1 MRKILLALV
10 LFCFAVHASNAQLL
24 STDIAFPVD
33 ASTIVITMDANK
45 GNKGLLNH
53 TASDVYVHTGVI
65 TNISSGPTNW
75 RYVKFNQDFNSPNA
89 NLQATPHPTDA
100 NKWQFTIT
108 NIRAFY
114 GVPAGETILR
124 VSILFRSG
132 NGQKKQANSDGSD
145 MYIQVYPANEF
156 ALKFTSPAMQP
167 TYNSIP
173 EPVTVGA
180 LPFNV
185 PVTAVSSKN
194 ANLTIRFNG
203 NQIGTA
209 AAAQTVSGT
218 ANVTATCD
226 QQITAEANDN
236 GTIKRD
242 TINFFVPPAS
252 YPTEARPA
260 GRKDGITYE
269 NGNTK
274 AVLILYAPLKNK
286 VSIVGDFNN
295 WTETCSSLMKKD
307 GDYFWTEVT
316 GLTPGQQY
324 RYQYKV
330 DDTIRVAD
338 PYTELVLDP
347 NNDQFISSATYPN
360 MPAYPTGKTTG
371 GIVGVLTPG
380 EAAYNWTSNSY
391 VRPDKRDLII
401 YELLVRDFTA
411 ARNWQTLKDTLN
423 YIKNLGFNA
432 INLMP
437 FNEFDGNE
445 SWGYNPMYFF
455 APDKYYGS
463 KAALKAFI
471 DQAHSL
477 GIAVIQDIALNHATG
492 QSAMAAMWWNPA
504 LNRTAAN
511 NPYFYETAQHPFNV
525 FHDFNHNAAPTKL
538 LTERFI
544 QHWLTEYRIDG
555 FRWDLSKGFTTSFSG
570 DVNAWNQYNAGRINI
585 WQNYYTV
592 MQNTSAGSY
601 CILEHLGNDDEESE
615 LARRGMLLWGKMTDQ
630 YNENTMGYN
639 NQNVN
644 LARTYWRNR
653 TNISI
658 PGSNWAAADLADKP
672 HLITYAESHDEERI
686 VYKNLQFGNT
696 GPSYNVKDLNTALQR
711 TEAMAAILMAT
722 PGPKMI
728 WQFGE
733 LGYDF
738 SINRCENGTINNDC
752 RTANKPVRW
761 DYYQVTARRRLYEI
775 YAAMA
780 KLRQQKPAAFR
791 SSVLANGTNLG
802 FDNNTSNPDNLIK
815 TIVVDQADLK
825 YVVVANFNVTSQSP
839 NVTFPATGTWYN
851 YTQGGSINVTNATYG
866 LTLLPGEY
874 RVFLNQNVSGG
885 VVTNV
890 RDIIASNTDFRLSIY
905 PNPVQQSAIV
915 KYELPK
921 SGKVSVQLIN
931 IQGQVIASKNMGF
944 QLKGYQV
951 FEMDRNSFAGMPL
964 TAGHYVLQVRVD
976 NLVRY
981 EKVMVQQ

>member
-1 MRKILLALV
+1 MRKTLLAFFL
-10 LFCFAVHASNAQLL
+10 LFFAVVAGHAQLL
-24 STDIAFPVD
+24 STDIAFPTD
-33 ASTIVITMDANK
+33 ASTIVVTMDANK

-53 TASDVYVHTGVI
+53 TTSDVYVHTGVI
-65 TNISSGPTNW
+65 TNLSTSPTNW
-75 RYVKFNQDFNSPNA
+75 RYVKFNQNFNQPNVA
-89 NLQATPHPTDA
+89 LQATSIGG
-100 NKWQFTIT
+100 NKWQFTIA
-108 NIRAFY
+108 NIRAYY

-132 NGQKKQANSDGSD
+132 NGQLKQANSDGSD
-145 MYIQVYPANEF
+145 MYIQVYLANEF

-167 TYNSIP
+167 TYNPMP
-173 EPVTVGA
+173 ESVTTGA
-180 LPFNV
+180 VPFNV

-218 ANVTATCD
+218 ANVTVSCD

-236 GTIKRD
+236 GSIKRD

-252 YPTEARPA
+252 YPTGARPA

-269 NGNTK
+269 DGNTK

-295 WTETCSSLMKKD
+295 WTETCSSLMTKD
-307 GDYFWTEVT
+307 GNYFWTEVT

-338 PYTELVLDP
+338 PYSELVLDP
-347 NNDQFISSATYPN
+347 NNDQFISASTYPN
-360 MPAYPTGKTTG
+360 LPAYPTGKTTG

-380 EAAYNWTSNSY
+380 ETTYNWTSNSY
-391 VRPDKRDLII
+391 VRPDKRDLMI
-401 YELLVRDFTA
+401 YELLVRDYTS
-411 ARNWQTLKDTLN
+411 ARNWQALKDTLN

-432 INLMP
+432 IGLMP
-437 FNEFDGNE
+437 INEFDGNE

-455 APDKYYGS
+455 APDKYYGT
-463 KAALKAFI
+463 KNALKAFI

-477 GIAVIQDIALNHATG
+477 GIAVIQDAVLNHATG
-492 QSAMAAMWWNPA
+492 QSPMAAMWWNPT
-504 LNRTAAN
+504 LNQTAAN

-544 QHWLTEYRIDG
+544 QHWLSEYRIDG
-555 FRWDLSKGFTTSFSG
+555 FRWDLSKGFT
-570 DVNAWNQYNAGRINI
+570 NQNCAGNQGCWDAFNQDRINI
-585 WQNYYTV
+585 WQNYYNV
-592 MQNTSAGSY
+592 MQTASNGSY
-601 CILEHLGNDDEESE
+601 CILEHFAVASEDAE
-615 LARRGMLLWGKMTDQ
+615 LARRGMLIWGNSNHSFNSLSK
-630 YNENTMGYN
+630 GN
-639 NQNVN
+639 NSN
-644 LARTYWRNR
+644 LGSSFWIDRWGT
-653 TNISI
+653 TN
-658 PGSNWAAADLADKP
+658 LTDKP
-672 HLITYAESHDEERI
+672 GLVTYAESHDEPRTVFVTLNDGDI
-686 VYKNLQFGNT
+686 NTSNPAHNL
-696 GPSYNVKDLNTALQR
+696 KDTAVALR
-711 TEAMAAILMAT
+711 RAEAVAAVLMAI

-738 SINRCENGTINNDC
+738 SINRCPDGSINNGC

-761 DYYQVTARRRLYEI
+761 DYFQDTRRRRLYET

-780 KLRQQKPAAFR
+780 KLRNLYKNTFR
-791 SSVLANGTNLG
+791 TPTLALGTNLG
-802 FDNNTSNPDNLIK
+802 SSLVK
-815 TIVVDQADLK
+815 TIVVDDVDLK
-825 YVVVANFNVTSQSP
+825 YVVVANFNVIQQTP
-839 NVTFPATGTWYN
+839 VVTFPANGTFYD
-851 YTQGGSINVTNATYG
+851 YTNGGTIAVSGNQQAV
-866 LTLLPGEY
+866 LLEPGQY
-874 RVFLNQNVSGG
+874 KVFLNQNVSGG
-885 VVTNV
+885 VVTNI
-890 RDIIASNTDFRLSIY
+890 RDMIATNADFRLSIY
-905 PNPVQQSAIV
+905 PNPIQQSAIV

-921 SGKVSVQLIN
+921 SGKVSVQLMN
-931 IQGQVIASKNMGF
+931 MQGQVLASKNMGF
-944 QLKGYQV
+944 QLKGYQL
-951 FEMDRNSFAGMPL
+951 FELDRNSFAGMPL
-964 TAGHYVLQVRVD
+964 TAGQYVLQVRVD

>member
-1 MRKILLALV
+1 MRKFLLAFL
-10 LFCFAVHASNAQLL
+10 LLCFAVVAGRAQLL
-24 STDIAFPVD
+24 STDIAFPTD
-33 ASTIVITMDANK
+33 ASTIVVTMDANK

-65 TNISSGPTNW
+65 TNLSTSPTNW
-75 RYVKFNQDFNSPNA
+75 RYVKFNQNFNQPNA
-89 NLQATPHPTDA
+89 ALQATSLGG
-100 NKWQFTIT
+100 NKWQFTIA
-108 NIRAFY
+108 NIRAYY

-132 NGQKKQANSDGSD
+132 NGSLVQRNSDGSD
-145 MYIQVYPANEF
+145 MYIQVYPANAF

-167 TYNSIP
+167 TYNPIP
-173 EPVTVGA
+173 EPVAVGA

-218 ANVTATCD
+218 ANVTANCD

-236 GTIKRD
+236 GTILRD
-242 TINFFVPPAS
+242 TINFFVPPAT
-252 YPTEARPA
+252 YPTGARPA

-269 NGNTK
+269 DGNTK

-295 WTETCSSLMKKD
+295 WTETCSSLLKKD

-338 PYTELVLDP
+338 PYSELVLDP
-347 NNDQFISSATYPN
+347 NNDQFISASTYPN

-380 EAAYNWTSNSY
+380 EAVYNWTSNSY
-391 VRPDKRDLII
+391 VRPDKRDLMI
-401 YELLVRDFTA
+401 YQLLVRDFTA

-432 INLMP
+432 IKLLP

-463 KAALKAFI
+463 KQALKAFI
-471 DQAHSL
+471 DQAHNL

-492 QSAMAAMWWNPA
+492 QSAMAAMWWNPT
-504 LNRTAAN
+504 LNQTAAN
-511 NPYFYETAQHPFNV
+511 NPYFYQTAQHPFNV
-525 FHDFNHNAAPTKL
+525 FHDFNHNVAPTKY

-555 FRWDLSKGFTTSFSG
+555 FRWDLSKGFT
-570 DVNAWNQYNAGRINI
+570 NQNCMALPENQRQSCWDAFNQDRINI
-585 WQNYYTV
+585 WQNYYNV
-592 MQNTSAGSY
+592 MQTASAGSY
-601 CILEHLGNDDEESE
+601 CILEHFAATAEDAE
-615 LARRGMLLWGKMTDQ
+615 LAKRGMLLWGNSNAAF
-630 YNENTMGYN
+630 YNLNKGYN
-639 NQNVN
+639 SN
-644 LARTYWRNR
+644 LSSSFWIDRW
-653 TNISI
+653 
-658 PGSNWAAADLADKP
+658 GSADLTDKP
-672 HLITYAESHDEERI
+672 GLITYAESHDEERI
-686 VYKNLQFGNT
+686 IYKTLTEGNT
-696 GPSYNVKDLNTALQR
+696 TNSLTHNPKDTTTAIR
-711 TEAMAAILMAT
+711 RAEAVAAFLMAI

-733 LGYDF
+733 LGYDY
-738 SINRCENGTINNDC
+738 SINSNGGRVDP
-752 RTANKPVRW
+752 KPVRW
-761 DYYQVTARRRLYEI
+761 DYFQEIRRRRLYEV

-780 KLRQQKPAAFR
+780 KLRQQKLVTFR
-791 SSVLANGTNLG
+791 TPTLANGTNLG
-802 FDNNTSNPDNLIK
+802 SSTVK
-815 TIVVDQADLK
+815 TIVIDHADLK
-825 YVVVANFNVTSQSP
+825 MVVVANFDVITQLP

-851 YTQGGSINVTNATYG
+851 YTQGGSINVTGATYG
-866 LTLLPGEY
+866 FTLLPGEY

-890 RDIIASNTDFRLSIY
+890 RDIIVSNTDFRLSIY

-964 TAGHYVLQVRVD
+964 TAGQYVLQVRVD

-981 EKVMVQQ
+981 EKLMVQQ

>member
-1 MRKILLALV
+1 MRKFLLAFL
-10 LFCFAVHASNAQLL
+10 LLCFAVVAGQAQLL
-24 STDIAFPVD
+24 STDIAFPTD
-33 ASTIVITMDANK
+33 ASTIVVTVDANK

-65 TNISSGPTNW
+65 TNLSTSPTNW
-75 RYVKFNQDFNSPNA
+75 RYVKFNQNFNQPNA
-89 NLQATPHPTDA
+89 ALQATSLGG
-100 NKWQFTIT
+100 NKWQFTIA
-108 NIRAFY
+108 NIRAYY

-132 NGQKKQANSDGSD
+132 NGQLKQANSDGSD
-145 MYIQVYPANEF
+145 MYIQVYPANVF

-167 TYNSIP
+167 TYNPIP
-173 EPVTVGA
+173 EPVAVGA

-218 ANVTATCD
+218 ANVTANCD

-236 GTIKRD
+236 GTILRD
-242 TINFFVPPAS
+242 TINFFVPPAT
-252 YPTEARPA
+252 YPTGARPA

-269 NGNTK
+269 DGNTK

-295 WTETCSSLMKKD
+295 WTETCSSLLKKD

-338 PYTELVLDP
+338 PYSELVLDP
-347 NNDQFISSATYPN
+347 NNDQFISASTYPN

-391 VRPDKRDLII
+391 VRPDKRDLMI

-432 INLMP
+432 IKLMP

-463 KAALKAFI
+463 KNALKAFI
-471 DQAHSL
+471 DQAHNL

-504 LNRTAAN
+504 LNQTAAN
-511 NPYFYETAQHPFNV
+511 NPYFYQTAQHPFNV
-525 FHDFNHNAAPTKL
+525 FHDFNHNVAPTKY

-555 FRWDLSKGFTTSFSG
+555 FRWDLSKGFTTNFTS
-570 DVNAWNQYNAGRINI
+570 DVNAWNQYNQGRVDI
-585 WQNYYTV
+585 WQNYYNV
-592 MQNTSAGSY
+592 MQTTSAGSY
-601 CILEHLGNDDEESE
+601 CILEHLGNNDEEAE
-615 LARRGMLLWGKMTDQ
+615 LAKRGMMLWGKMTFQ
-630 YNENTMGYN
+630 FAG
-639 NQNVN
+639 NVKGVSGESDIN
-644 LARTYWRNR
+644 SAYWRNR
-653 TNISI
+653 SFWNDGFLS
-658 PGSNWAAADLADKP
+658 DKP
-672 HLITYAESHDEERI
+672 HLITYAESHDEQRI
-686 VYKNLQFGNT
+686 IFSSLNDGNT
-696 GPSYNVKDLNTALQR
+696 NTSNPSHNPKDTTTALR
-711 TEAMAAILMAT
+711 RKEAMAAILMGI

-733 LGYDF
+733 LGYDYNIDF
-738 SINRCENGTINNDC
+738 NG
-752 RTANKPVRW
+752 RTGNKPVRW
-761 DYYQVTARRRLYEI
+761 DYFQQTRRKRLYET

-780 KLRQQKPAAFR
+780 KLRNLYQNTFR
-791 SSVLANGTNLG
+791 TPNLALGTNLG
-802 FDNNTSNPDNLIK
+802 TNLVK
-815 TIVVDQADLK
+815 TIVVDHADLK
-825 YVVVANFNVTSQSP
+825 YVVVANFDVVQQTP
-839 NVTFPATGTWYN
+839 VVTFPANGTFYD
-851 YTQGGSINVTNATYG
+851 YTNGGTITVSGNQQAIVLG
-866 LTLLPGEY
+866 PGEY
-874 RVFLNQNVSGG
+874 KVFLNQNVSGG
-885 VVTNV
+885 VVTNI
-890 RDIIASNTDFRLSIY
+890 RDMIATNADFRLSIY

-921 SGKVSVQLIN
+921 SGKVSVQLMN
-931 IQGQVIASKNMGF
+931 LQGQVLASKNMGF
-944 QLKGYQV
+944 QLKGLQL
-951 FEMDRNSFAGMPL
+951 FELDRNSFAGMPL
-964 TAGHYVLQVRVD
+964 TAGQYVLQVRVD

-981 EKVMVQQ
+981 EKLMVQQ